1 MASTA
6 SAGGPS
12 TNAEQSG
19 VTSGLGLLIRQPM
32 GFGSASTDTIPP
44 VVTQVQTPSTPAD
57 ANPDALPHADEQR
70 IHIEQPSLHDLLT
83 AATRAG
89 IITPMGQDIPISST
103 GKSSIVPRP
112 PDSSVVLDGTTFV
125 HMEPMETQ
133 ASSSGGR
140 KGKAKEKTRS
150 TSRGRGRGSR
160 KSKRDRVQIP
170 VLSESEASTSFIP
183 AHSAVSSTASAGH
196 MMTFRLNTDMS
207 QNTSTF
213 VLNRHPMISQP
224 HATRQSNSTYFR
236 NEYDRQTQ
244 STGPRERGSASIRQA
259 HMGPMQSSEDINEMV
274 DISMDGEPSVDTT
287 MAAIDPSQ
295 AITPPMFNAPSFTP
309 FHPGGYLEIHQLP
322 ATDGRD
328 AQPHI
333 PRELISFT
341 NQSLSEDAEI
351 IVPPVLVPAIPPT
364 LVPTPNMRVLRILTL
379 LIEDLRG
386 EEPIDMLVELRVPL
400 KQSDIADDEGFWADA
415 SEVAEELQESPSRI
429 EGSEIRKINID
440 H

>member
-1 MASTA
+1 MATTA

-12 TNAEQSG
+12 RNAEPTG
-19 VTSGLGLLIRQPM
+19 VPPGLSLLIRQPM
-32 GFGSASTDTIPP
+32 GFGSTITDTIPP
-44 VVTQVQTPSTPAD
+44 VVTQVQIPATPAD
-57 ANPDALPHADEQR
+57 ANPDALPRANEQH

-89 IITPMGQDIPISST
+89 FITPMGQNIPILST
-103 GKSSIVPRP
+103 GESSIAPSP
-112 PDSSVVLDGTTFV
+112 PDSSVIPDGATLV
-125 HMEPMETQ
+125 HIEPMETQ

-140 KGKAKEKTRS
+140 RGKAKEKTRS

-160 KSKRDRVQIP
+160 RSKRDRVQIP
-170 VLSESEASTSFIP
+170 VLSESEASTSFMP

-224 HATRQSNSTYFR
+224 YATRQSNSTYFR
-236 NEYDRQTQ
+236 NEYDRQAQ
-244 STGPRERGSASIRQA
+244 STGPHDRGSASIRQA
-259 HMGPMQSSEDINEMV
+259 RMGPIQSSQDINEMV

-287 MAAIDPSQ
+287 VAAIDPSHT
-295 AITPPMFNAPSFTP
+295 ITPPMSNAPSLTP
-309 FHPGGYLEIHQLP
+309 FHPGSYLQAHQLP
-322 ATDGRD
+322 PTDERD
-328 AQPHI
+328 GQPHI

-341 NQSLSEDAEI
+341 NQSISEDAEI

-429 EGSEIRKINID
+429 EGREIQKINID